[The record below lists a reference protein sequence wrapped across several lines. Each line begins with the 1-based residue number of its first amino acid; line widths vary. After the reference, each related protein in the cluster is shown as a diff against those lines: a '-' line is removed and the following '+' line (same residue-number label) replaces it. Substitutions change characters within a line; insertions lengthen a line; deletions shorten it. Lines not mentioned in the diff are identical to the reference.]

1 MSIFVKL
8 IRSEDA
14 EALLIKYPNAFL
26 LLTQIALRARREPN
40 KILGLDVGEC
50 VIGDFSNCG
59 LTEQKYRTAKKLL
72 EKLGIATFKATNK
85 GTVAKLIN
93 SDIYDINVG
102 MDNEQANE
110 QVTNKQ
116 RTSNEQVTNKQRTSN
131 EQVTTNKNERMKECK
146 NERKKERKKE
156 RTICPEPVSGSSLN
170 DEIFI
175 TIPLID
181 KSEHQVLEVDVD
193 SYAELYP
200 AVDVKQELRGMK
212 GWCQANPT
220 KRKTRKGISRFINNW
235 LARTQDK
242 GGSKTTS
249 TGPLKYS
256 RTTEQNIQTGQAW
269 LERKLNEIEAG
280 NGEVH

>member
-1 MSIFVKL
+1 
-8 IRSEDA
+8 
-14 EALLIKYPNAFL
+14 
-26 LLTQIALRARREPN
+26 
-40 KILGLDVGEC
+40 
-50 VIGDFSNCG
+50 
-59 LTEQKYRTAKKLL
+59 
-72 EKLGIATFKATNK
+72 
-85 GTVAKLIN
+85 
-93 SDIYDINVG
+93 
-102 MDNEQANE
+102 
-110 QVTNKQ
+110 
-116 RTSNEQVTNKQRTSN
+116 
-131 EQVTTNKNERMKECK
+131 MKECK
-146 NERKKERKKE
+146 NERMKE
-156 RTICPEPVSGSSLN
+156 RTVCPEPVSGSSLN

-181 KSEHQVLEVDVD
+181 KSEHHVLKADVD